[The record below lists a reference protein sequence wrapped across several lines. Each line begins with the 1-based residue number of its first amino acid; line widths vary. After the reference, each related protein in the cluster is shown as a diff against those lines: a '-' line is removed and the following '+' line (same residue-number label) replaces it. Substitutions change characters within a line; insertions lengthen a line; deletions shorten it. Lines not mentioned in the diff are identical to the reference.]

1 MRSNNDVGSDLKAV
15 AQDVLQM
22 GARCVQAGRAWLTD
36 RRNEMTDRNDE
47 YRPGNPAGNPTH
59 RGERAQGQGTQQSH
73 VAEEWAA
80 RDYGRGQLHG
90 QQGLEREYG
99 TRFERGYEETR
110 QGEAGSRGRTHG
122 WDEEDRSGMRGQG
135 SWGQDRS
142 DQLQYGLPRQG
153 RAGAQRQ
160 EAHAGYRSPE
170 AGSARYSQGSHEYR
184 SYGGREA
191 GEGYGHSSGYGSPEQ
206 DRYAGGGYGG
216 TSFVSPADTQLGHS
230 GLGRQNYSGMGPKN
244 YKRSDERIN
253 EDLCERLTQDRDI
266 DASELEVRIAEGT
279 ATLEGTVPQR
289 WMKHR
294 AEDIADGCAGVR
306 NVENRVKVQS
316 AGSYS
321 GPSMQRDVS
330 GGTADTDTLANQG
343 RRPGGTAH

>member
-1 MRSNNDVGSDLKAV
+1 MRSNDVGSDLKAV

-47 YRPGNPAGNPTH
+47 YRPGNPAANPTP
-59 RGERAQGQGTQQSH
+59 RDGRAQGQGAQQSH
-73 VAEEWAA
+73 MAEERGA
-80 RDYGRGQLHG
+80 RDYGRGQ
-90 QQGLEREYG
+90 QGMEREYG

-110 QGEAGSRGRTHG
+110 RGEAASRGQTYS
-122 WDEEDRSGMRGQG
+122 WDDGDRSGRRGQG
-135 SWGQDRS
+135 GWGQDRS
-142 DQLQYGLPRQG
+142 DQFQYGLPRQD

-160 EAHAGYRSPE
+160 EAHAGYRNPE
-170 AGSARYSQGSHEYR
+170 AGSSQGSHEYG

-191 GEGYGHSSGYGSPEQ
+191 GEGYGRSSGYGSPEQ
-206 DRYAGGGYGG
+206 DRYAGSDSYRG

-253 EDLCERLTQDRDI
+253 EDLCERLTRDHDI
-266 DASELEVRIAEGT
+266 DASELEVRIADGA
-279 ATLEGTVPQR
+279 ATLEGSVPQR

-294 AEDIADGCAGVR
+294 AEDLADGCAGVR
-306 NVENRVKVQS
+306 NVENRIKVQS
-316 AGSYS
+316 AGSYD
-321 GPSMQRDVS
+321 GPSTQRDIS
-330 GGTADTDTLANQG
+330 GGTDTPASQNQNQNQS